1 PWLTYSYVGPG
12 GNTTRVNPTTGANEN
27 VTFGNWA
34 NLGFVTPHIYDMGTT
49 NALTVFNSAGV
60 QGMPPRADRQ
70 RILNL
75 FRASPELFVHTS
87 TPNDFY
93 TTFVSSR
100 RDFKQTVTAGY
111 TQADFTLTRNL
122 TVRAGVRMENTLNE
136 FTEFDSRLRS
146 EIIAAGFPVNAA
158 GRATTVPGLEYQFF
172 SQPRVIRESEYH
184 NWFPS
189 AVLKYKP
196 APNLEFQ
203 FGANK
208 AISRPPIAQLTGVFT
223 IDETAQRV
231 TAPNAA
237 LLPEYSKNYQTRLA
251 YYFGGRSP
259 GQLSIALSQN
269 DIKNLREN
277 FDFTAAEFG
286 VDDPQ
291 LAVYTFRS
299 IRNSAETRRFR
310 NMELVYNQTLGF
322 LPELFRG
329 TNVNIT
335 YSRSYASQRRNNL
348 TPHLLSSRLGYAY
361 RRFNGAIGMVWRGDA
376 PDESS
381 VYGRYRGEATQF
393 DLSANWKLTNRY
405 TIHVQGRN
413 ITGVPVEFYESP
425 PGVVEGRSP
434 ALRQFREFGANW
446 VFGVK
451 ATF

>member
-1 PWLTYSYVGPG
+1 
-12 GNTTRVNPTTGANEN
+12 
-27 VTFGNWA
+27 
-34 NLGFVTPHIYDMGTT
+34 TT

-93 TTFVSSR
+93 TAFVSSR
-100 RDFKQTVTAGY
+100 RDFRQTVTAGY
-111 TQADFTLTRNL
+111 TQSDVALTRKL
-122 TVRAGVRMENTLNE
+122 TVRAGVRLENTLNE

-172 SQPRVIRESEYH
+172 SQPRVVRESEYH

-189 AVLKYKP
+189 AVLKYKL

-203 FGANK
+203 LGANK
-208 AISRPPIAQLTGVFT
+208 AISRPPIVQLTGVFD
-223 IDETAQRV
+223 INESSQLV

-251 YYFGGRSP
+251 CYFGGSSP

-269 DIKNLREN
+269 DIRNLREN

-286 VDDPQ
+286 VDDPEF
-291 LAVYTFRS
+291 AAYTFRS
-299 IRNSAETRRFR
+299 IRNSAEVRRFR

-329 TNVNIT
+329 INLNVAYT
-335 YSRSYASQRRNNL
+335 RSHASQRRNSL
-348 TPHLLSSRLGYAY
+348 SPHRVTSRLGYAY
-361 RRFNGAIGMVWRGDA
+361 RRFNGAIGMVWRDDSPGGF
-376 PDESS
+376 
-381 VYGRYRGEATQF
+381 YGRFQGATTQF

-413 ITGVPVEFYESP
+413 ITNVPRVAYESP
-425 PGVVEGRSP
+425 PGVVEGQSP
-434 ALRQFREFGANW
+434 ALRQMMQFGANW